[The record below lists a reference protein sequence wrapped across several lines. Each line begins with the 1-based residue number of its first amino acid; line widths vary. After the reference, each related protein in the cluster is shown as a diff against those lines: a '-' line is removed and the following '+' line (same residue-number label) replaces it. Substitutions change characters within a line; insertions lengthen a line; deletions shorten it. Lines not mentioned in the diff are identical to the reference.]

1 LNWYTY
7 CYNNP
12 LIHIDPDGQ
21 KAYGI
26 SLGASGYIFVGG
38 RVSASIVWDE
48 YRNYGILVTG
58 GVGFGAEVE
67 LNVTK
72 SLFELMTSG
81 GLGISFNDADTIY
94 DLRGYD
100 GMEISASFILS
111 ATIDEEGNFSGISG
125 PGIGGSISWG
135 HSFLIPVSDGVD
147 FVKDLLHKYSEWLRE
162 NNVRWDIKESE
173 QALDYI
179 YISDI
184 LKRYYSPS
192 FNEIDIDN
200 MMIPKS
206 TEEQ

>member
-1 LNWYTY
+1 M
-7 CYNNP
+7 
-12 LIHIDPDGQ
+12 
-21 KAYGI
+21 
-26 SLGASGYIFVGG
+26 
-38 RVSASIVWDE
+38 SASIVWDE